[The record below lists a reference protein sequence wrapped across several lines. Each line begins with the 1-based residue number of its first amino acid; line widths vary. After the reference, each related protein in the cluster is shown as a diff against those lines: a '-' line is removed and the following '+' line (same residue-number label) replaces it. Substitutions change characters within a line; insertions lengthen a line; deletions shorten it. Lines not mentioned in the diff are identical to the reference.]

1 MSLIAHLC
9 DLTWAVFG
17 RLHEQL
23 GFVECSGKRFFHIDV
38 FPFGER
44 EHTYGEVGEVGCGDG
59 YSVKSIAGFVKHLT
73 EILEPFCVR
82 IHRQDFLCMFCS
94 EIHVAECDHID
105 HACFSEVVYDLFA
118 AVAYSDIGYL
128 YLTALR

>member
-1 MSLIAHLC
+1 MGK
-9 DLTWAVFG
+9 W
-17 RLHEQL
+17 EK
-23 GFVECSGKRFFHIDV
+23 SGVAMATASKV
-38 FPFGER
+38 LPA
-44 EHTYGEVGEVGCGDG
+44 
-59 YSVKSIAGFVKHLT
+59 SSKHLT